1 MAFDLLDLTW
11 GVDPHGYAVVMG
23 EQLPRS
29 RSRAAGAKQTEL
41 LPFVTRRMPQRGLPK
56 DKLVK
61 PLEGPK
67 PLFEAFAR
75 LSSPEDIVDFADKFG
90 LLGGPFTGSILVKRA
105 TAESRITSVIVGEPI
120 PAWIAE
126 ISAARTL
133 IEVWKHAKARRRR
146 ETLACLLQHYRSAAT
161 KAAGD
166 KHGKD
171 LLMNP
176 QWPSP
181 GVWLRSQDVLR
192 RLEELRE
199 DDDPIP
205 IAMDHIVGTINLRL
219 PSGINAR
226 LAWTREGQRTPQ
238 IRMFLDPTSLHQA
251 IWLELAAAVRGWK
264 TYDECDHCHDLY
276 EVPIRKIGR
285 PHSYCSD
292 ACKMKAYRERQA
304 DARRLREGGMPVE
317 EIARRLQVK
326 EKSVERWVNRPA
338 VKQARHS

>member
-1 MAFDLLDLTW
+1 MAFDLLDLKW
-11 GVDPHGYAVVMG
+11 GVAPHGYEVVKG
-23 EQLPRS
+23 ERRP
-29 RSRAAGAKQTEL
+29 RSRAAGAKQSEL
-41 LPFVTRRMPQRGLPK
+41 LPFVTRRMQQRGLPR

-75 LSSPEDIVDFADKFG
+75 LSSPEDIVDFANRFG
-90 LLGGPFTGSILVKRA
+90 LLGGSYRESILVKR
-105 TAESRITSVIVGEPI
+105 TSAEGRSTSVVVGESI
-120 PAWIAE
+120 SAWIAE
-126 ISAARTL
+126 INAARKL

-146 ETLACLLQHYRSAAT
+146 EALACLRQHYRSAAM
-161 KAAGD
+161 KAVDD
-166 KHGKD
+166 KHGRD
-171 LLMNP
+171 LLMNLE
-176 QWPSP
+176 WPSP

-192 RLEELRE
+192 KLEDLGD

-219 PSGINAR
+219 PPGVNAR
-226 LAWTREGQRTPQ
+226 LAWTREGQRIPQ

-264 TYDECDHCHDLY
+264 TYDECNYCHDLY

-292 ACKMKAYRERQA
+292 ACKMMAYRMRQA
-304 DARRLREGGMPVE
+304 EARRLREGGMPID

-326 EKSVERWVNRPA
+326 EKSIKAWTA
-338 VKQARHS
+338 GAGHG